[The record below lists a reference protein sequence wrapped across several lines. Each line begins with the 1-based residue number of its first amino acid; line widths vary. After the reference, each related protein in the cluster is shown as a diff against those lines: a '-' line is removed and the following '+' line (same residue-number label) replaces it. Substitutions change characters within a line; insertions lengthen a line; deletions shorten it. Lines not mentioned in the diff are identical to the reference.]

1 MEDNDIR
8 MLWKSYDKRLEESLT
23 LNRRNAEAITRMQV
37 RSLIASMKPTKMLAV
52 LVGLVWVAM
61 VDGLLIVLPATASP
75 FFLVSAGIQV
85 LLTKLAIGIY
95 LYQLVL
101 IHQVDSHQPVFVT
114 QEKIARLKSST
125 IWVARFLLLQLP
137 VWTTFYWS
145 ERMFKTG
152 TPFLLLIQALVTGG
166 FTYVAVWLFYNIRY
180 ENRHKKWFGWLFG
193 GNEWSPMMKSMD
205 LLNQVNDYKQEMR

>member
-1 MEDNDIR
+1 MEDNDMR

-52 LVGLVWVAM
+52 LVGLVWVAL

-101 IHQVDSHQPVFVT
+101 IHQVDSHQPVLVT

-145 ERMFKTG
+145 ERMFETG
-152 TPFLLLIQALVTGG
+152 TPFVLLIQVLVTGG
-166 FTYVAVWLFYNIRY
+166 FTYLAVWLFYNIRY

-205 LLNQVNDYKQEMR
+205 LLNQVNDYKQEMW